1 LLVERLKQINKPR
14 IFHMNRLSLLS
25 LFLLFGLYVQAGG
38 QTTGELVGPRYVL
51 DTRDPKPDLKTSFH
65 SGPRFTL
72 DTREL
77 KLDPT
82 TRVVGP
88 RFTLDT
94 RNRPTELFFSHS
106 KVQENQP
113 VGVEVGKFSVRDAGT
128 FSFSLVAGQGS
139 TGNKSFSLDA
149 NGVLKTA
156 QSFDYETVN
165 QFSIRV
171 RVTASGGLFLEDTFV
186 VTVTDDTNEDSDGDG
201 FTDAEEKKA
210 GTDPNDPNSKPG
222 LDYGLVAYY
231 PFDGNAQDHSG
242 NENHGKVVGATL
254 STDRLGNLDQAYDFD
269 QKNYITVEDDSG
281 LNVSSAVSVSAWIAP
296 PSAGFPKVQNWWEK
310 MWVVGK
316 NRDITSG
323 YHLFIGEGGLLQGW
337 VVAENNGSSTSFL
350 LPENND
356 WSHCVLTYSE
366 KMGGALYYNGKLVDS
381 SEAAGPIIC
390 YDEKEG
396 FSIGRL
402 TTFNLF
408 HFKGKIDDV
417 RIYDRALSTTEVT
430 TLYEQEKPN
439 PVQITLSNNS
449 VLENMPMG
457 TVVGKF
463 SGGGAANP
471 EFVLVE
477 GKDSGGNKYFTLSKD
492 GTLRTAVILDY
503 NQTKSLDIRV
513 RYTEGP
519 MKLEKSFTI
528 NMSENA
534 IVPPPPLD
542 PTDYEKKYNEALA
555 HLEALKI
562 LDKKADADIAQ
573 RRVRLAKLDGE
584 ISVSDKSLQEANVSL
599 AACEKECEGL
609 GADLRAI
616 NGAIGVEDAKIYSLN
631 GKIVD
636 SEKQFTDLE
645 NDKSKLEE
653 DLAEAERKGSVPHTP
668 GWHFID
674 GKGWLWTS
682 PDYFPL
688 VYSEQV
694 DGWMYYESGSQTPW
708 LYFDYNTESW
718 QEW

>member
-1 LLVERLKQINKPR
+1 
-14 IFHMNRLSLLS
+14 MNRLSLLS

-51 DTRDPKPDLKTSFH
+51 DTRDLNPDLKTS
-65 SGPRFTL
+65 SQTGLRFTL

-88 RFTLDT
+88 RFNLDT
-94 RNRPTELFFSHS
+94 RDRPTNLFFSHS

-113 VGVEVGKFSVRDAGT
+113 VGVEVGKFSVSDAGT

-139 TGNKSFSLDA
+139 TGNKNFSLDA

-171 RVTASGGLFLEDTFV
+171 RVTASGGQFLENTFV
-186 VTVTDDTNEDSDGDG
+186 VSVIDDPNEDSDGDG

-210 GTDPNDPNSKPG
+210 GTDPNDPKSNPG
-222 LDYGLVAYY
+222 LDYGLVAWY
-231 PFDGNAQDHSG
+231 PFDGNANDMSG
-242 NENHGKVVGATL
+242 NGNHGTVNGATL
-254 STDRLGNLDQAYDFD
+254 GVDRHGAAGKAYDFD
-269 QKNYITVEDDSG
+269 GVDDYVQ
-281 LNVSSAVSVSAWIAP
+281 VSSSEELRDLTEYTVSLWASAP
-296 PSAGFPKVQNWWEK
+296 NF
-310 MWVVGK
+310 
-316 NRDITSG
+316 
-323 YHLFIGEGGLLQGW
+323 
-337 VVAENNGSSTSFL
+337 AENYNPLVTKMSGGISSFEIYGGNGFTLVHNRESTFKSQYYSALHSNRWNHLVITFSGGTLSKYDDGNLDASSTGWSN
-350 LPENND
+350 PEHYD
-356 WSHCVLTYSE
+356 FPIYIGKGTWQT
-366 KMGGALYYNGKLVDS
+366 GGARFK
-381 SEAAGPIIC
+381 PHFHQ
-390 YDEKEG
+390 G
-396 FSIGRL
+396 F
-402 TTFNLF
+402 
-408 HFKGKIDDV
+408 IDDV

-430 TLYEQEKPN
+430 ALYEQEKPN

-503 NQTKSLDIRV
+503 NRTKSLNIRV
-513 RYTEGP
+513 CNTDGP
-519 MKLEKSFTI
+519 TCVPPRLTATPFTI
-528 NMSENA
+528 NVLENA
-534 IVPPPPLD
+534 IVPPPPPD
-542 PTDYEKKYNEALA
+542 PTDYEEKYDEALA
-555 HLEALKI
+555 RLETLRAM
-562 LDKKADADIAQ
+562 DKKADADIAQ
-573 RRVRLAKLDGE
+573 RRVRLAKLDDE
-584 ISVSDKSLQEANVSL
+584 LSAADKSLQETNISL
-599 AACEKECEGL
+599 AACEKECEVL

-631 GKIVD
+631 GKIGA

-653 DLAEAERKGSVPHTP
+653 DLVEAEHKGSVPHTP

-694 DGWMYYESGSQTPW
+694 DGWLYYESGSQAPW
-708 LYFDYNTESW
+708 LYYEYNTESW
-718 QEW
+718 QEWSAN